1 MQEPTGDPTLGR
13 RLRYRTLIL
22 VAFALGLAVVSAFGV
37 LDRLGQ
43 GFVAA
48 TTAESI
54 GILLVSMGFDAG
66 ISALQD
72 LPIVGA
78 GLDPI
83 NDAVERLSMVIVW
96 AIGSLLLQRT
106 ALELVSSAAFQW
118 GFVAICAV
126 VVPLLLLL
134 ERRRSGDRSS
144 IGVERYRGWLVRVLV
159 VAAMV
164 RFFVPAFLAASATV
178 SNVVLQPEIEEHRAT
193 LEALSTEI
201 FGGEETIVDD
211 QETPGEQ
218 ATAPQVADQQ
228 NEAAPADGET
238 PETASA
244 DADGAEPAPED
255 REAAG
260 PAPGDQDA
268 AGPAP
273 EDQDAAG
280 PAPGDQEAAGPAPE
294 DQGGF
299 LGGLLGGVSAAQ
311 DAALDLLSGVS
322 LPEIPDVILPEMPD
336 LATIQAMAGEAME
349 LLSRLLVAIAI
360 KNIALPL
367 VFLWIAVK
375 AAAPLARWLIGLG
388 TDDAE
393 DSREPTIG

>member
-1 MQEPTGDPTLGR
+1 MQEPTGDPTRGK
-13 RLRYRTLIL
+13 RLRFRTLIL

-37 LDRLGQ
+37 LDRFGQ

-83 NDAVERLSMVIVW
+83 NDAVERLSTVIVW

-106 ALELVSSAAFQW
+106 ALGLVSSAAFQW

-255 REAAG
+255 QEAAG
-260 PAPGDQDA
+260 PAPGDQD
-268 AGPAP
+268 
-273 EDQDAAG
+273 
-280 PAPGDQEAAGPAPE
+280 AAGPAPE